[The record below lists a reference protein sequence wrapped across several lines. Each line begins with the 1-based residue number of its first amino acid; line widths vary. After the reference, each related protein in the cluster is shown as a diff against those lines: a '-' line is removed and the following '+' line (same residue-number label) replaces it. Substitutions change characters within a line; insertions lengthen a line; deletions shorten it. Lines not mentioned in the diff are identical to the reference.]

1 MSAADLR
8 EGPVAPALAAEHER
22 LGLVWLAVPVH
33 PGRSPRPLRR
43 RLRDLSSRMRGPQ
56 ALLMRQ
62 QTVPQAYRVFF
73 RHIGLDP
80 DRDRP
85 PGEAAVVD
93 RLLVGEFRSRNL
105 VDDALLLALLE
116 TGVPVWALDA
126 AAVSGAPGLRLS
138 GEGERIGRGE
148 DTMPVVAGRI
158 VVADDAGPLALLFE
172 PPGPGTGVRRS
183 TERAIL
189 FAVRVAGVP
198 AIHIEEALWTCA
210 ELLGGS
216 WEGP

>member
-1 MSAADLR
+1 MSAGELR
-8 EGPVAPALAAEHER
+8 EGPVAPALVAEHER
-22 LGLVWLAVPVH
+22 LGLVWLTVPVQ
-33 PGRSPRPLRR
+33 PGRSPRPVRR
-43 RLRDLSSRMRGPQ
+43 RLRELSSRLRGPQ

-62 QTVPQAYRVFF
+62 QPVPQAYRVFF

-85 PGEAAVVD
+85 PGEAAVLD
-93 RLLVGEFRSRNL
+93 RLVVGEFRSRNL

-126 AAVSGAPGLRLS
+126 DAVTGAPGLRLS
-138 GEGERIGRGE
+138 GEGETLGRGE
-148 DTMPVVAGRI
+148 DAVPVPEGRI
-158 VVADDAGPLALLFE
+158 VVADEAGPLVLLFE
-172 PPGPGTGVRRS
+172 PPGPGAGVLSS
-183 TERAIL
+183 TERAVL

-210 ELLGGS
+210 DLLGGS
-216 WEGP
+216 WE

>member
-1 MSAADLR
+1 VSAADLR

-22 LGLVWLAVPVH
+22 LGLVSLALPVR
-33 PGRSPRPLRR
+33 PGRTPRPLRK

-62 QTVPQAYRVFF
+62 QPVPQAYRVFF

-93 RLLVGEFRSRNL
+93 RLVVGEFRSRNL
-105 VDDALLLALLE
+105 GDDALLLALLE

-126 AAVSGAPGLRLS
+126 DAVTGAPGLRLA
-138 GEGERIGRGE
+138 GERERVGRGE
-148 DTMPVVAGRI
+148 DALPVAPGRI

-172 PPGPGTGVRRS
+172 PPGPGAGVRRS
-183 TERAIL
+183 TERAVL

-198 AIHIEEALWTCA
+198 AIHVEEALWTCA
-210 ELLGGS
+210 DLLGRS
-216 WEGP
+216 WAAP

>member
-1 MSAADLR
+1 VSAAELR

-22 LGLVWLAVPVH
+22 LGLVWLPVAVR

-43 RLRDLSSRMRGPQ
+43 RLRELSNRVRGPQ

-62 QTVPQAYRVFF
+62 QAVPQAYRVFF

-85 PGEAAVVD
+85 PGEAAVLD
-93 RLLVGEFRSRNL
+93 RLLAGEFRSRNL
-105 VDDALLLALLE
+105 VDDTLLLALLE

-126 AAVSGAPGLRLS
+126 AGVTGAPGLRLS
-138 GEGERIGRGE
+138 REGERLGRGE
-148 DTMPVVAGRI
+148 DALPVAAGRI
-158 VVADDAGPLALLFE
+158 VVADEAGPLGLLFE
-172 PPGPGTGVRRS
+172 PPGPGAGVRRS
-183 TERAIL
+183 TERAVL

-198 AIHIEEALWTCA
+198 AIHVEEALWTCA
-210 ELLGGS
+210 DLLEGS
-216 WEGP
+216 WAAP